1 MASNKVMTAIG
12 LLLLF
17 DTNTAGSLELEEE
30 ASHTATTSLQSITTF
45 NATSLAQGKV
55 KPGSPEVWGYGLLMV
70 TLISLTSIVG
80 VGVLPLMSR
89 SFYSRLLTSLIGL
102 AVGSLVGSAIFH
114 LIPAAFRLAEIS
126 NLYPNHSYLWIS
138 LSIWLGMYLFF
149 IIERFLKMFMDA
161 KARRQGENLVSHSH
175 SHALPP
181 QQEESSEKQMPGM
194 KEEEGRLVVG
204 EESVTTLASPLEE
217 REGCLRQDPSL
228 LYSDSGSAIRAS
240 FGHQDK
246 PHPAFRPTVEKVQAL
261 EARQGGSKIA
271 TVAWMIIFGDGIHN
285 FIDGLSIGAA
295 FSDSILTG
303 ISVSVAVLCE
313 EFPHELG
320 DFAVLLNAGMS
331 MKQALMYNFLSACT
345 CYLGLALGILLGELE
360 GSSCYIF
367 GLAGGMFLYI
377 SLVDMMP
384 ELNEAVE
391 TASKRSFGEA
401 LTVFLLQNVGILVGI
416 ICLFT
421 LALYQ
426 DNIQIGGVT

>member
-1 MASNKVMTAIG
+1 MSFLAFFSGSNESLSLEWSLLQKFDPPTEAYPILSCYKLLDFRDGLITETETKECSFNMALMALNLVMVALG
-12 LLLLF
+12 LHLILLP
-17 DTNTAGSLELEEE
+17 AGSLEMEDGVGR
-30 ASHTATTSLQSITTF
+30 TYPTSPIQTLTTF
-45 NATSLAQGKV
+45 NATSLALGKI
-55 KPGSPEVWGYGLLMV
+55 KPSSPEVWGYGLLMV

-114 LIPAAFRLAEIS
+114 LIPAAFRLSEITS
-126 NLYPNHSYLWIS
+126 LYPNHSYLWIS

-149 IIERFLKMFMDA
+149 VIERFLKMFMDA
-161 KARRQGENLVSHSH
+161 KARRQGENLVSHGH
-175 SHALPP
+175 SHTLPP
-181 QQEESSEKQMPGM
+181 QEEIIEKQSPRDLT
-194 KEEEGRLVVG
+194 ENGRLMVG
-204 EESVTTLASPLEE
+204 EESVTSLVSPLEE
-217 REGCLRQDPSL
+217 SDGCLRQDPSL

-261 EARQGGSKIA
+261 GAAQGGNKIA

-295 FSDSILTG
+295 FSESILTG

-331 MKQALMYNFLSACT
+331 MKQ
-345 CYLGLALGILLGELE
+345 
-360 GSSCYIF
+360 
-367 GLAGGMFLYI
+367 
-377 SLVDMMP
+377 V
-384 ELNEAVE
+384 
-391 TASKRSFGEA
+391 KRSY
-401 LTVFLLQNVGILVGI
+401 QLVGTYES
-416 ICLFT
+416 CKSCCWSFK
-421 LALYQ
+421 
-426 DNIQIGGVT
+426 V

>member
-1 MASNKVMTAIG
+1 MASMAFNLVMMTTG
-12 LLLLF
+12 FLLLP
-17 DTNTAGSLELEEE
+17 DSNSAGSQDLEEG
-30 ASHTATTSLQSITTF
+30 ASQTSSTSALHTITTF
-45 NATSLAQGKV
+45 NATLLAQGKV
-55 KPGSPEVWGYGLLMV
+55 KPSSPEVWGYGLLMV

-80 VGVLPLMSR
+80 VAVLPLMSR

-126 NLYPNHSYLWIS
+126 SLYPNHSYLWIS

-161 KARRQGENLVSHSH
+161 KARRQGENLVSHGH

-181 QQEESSEKQMPGM
+181 QREESLEKQLPGV

-204 EESVTTLASPLEE
+204 EDSVTTLASPLEE
-217 REGCLRQDPSL
+217 REGCLRQDPSM
-228 LYSDSGSAIRAS
+228 LYSDSGSAIRSS

-384 ELNEAVE
+384 
-391 TASKRSFGEA
+391 
-401 LTVFLLQNVGILVGI
+401 
-416 ICLFT
+416 
-421 LALYQ
+421 
-426 DNIQIGGVT
+426 

>member
-1 MASNKVMTAIG
+1 MTAIG

-45 NATSLAQGKV
+45 NATLLAQGKV

-161 KARRQGENLVSHSH
+161 KARRQGENLVFHSH

-181 QQEESSEKQMPGM
+181 QREETLEKQMPVM

-228 LYSDSGSAIRAS
+228 LYSDSGSAIRSS

-261 EARQGGSKIA
+261 DARQGGSKIA

-320 DFAVLLNAGMS
+320 DFAVLLNAGMT

-391 TASKRSFGEA
+391 TASRRSFGEA

>member
-1 MASNKVMTAIG
+1 MAFNLVMMATG
-12 LLLLF
+12 LLLLP
-17 DTNTAGSLELEEE
+17 ASSLELREG
-30 ASHTATTSLQSITTF
+30 ASQTPSTSSLKTITTF
-45 NATSLAQGKV
+45 NSTLPAQGKV
-55 KPGSPEVWGYGLLMV
+55 KPSSPEVWGYGLLMV

-114 LIPAAFRLAEIS
+114 LIPAAFRLNEIS
-126 NLYPNHSYLWIS
+126 SLYPNHSYLWIS

-149 IIERFLKMFMDA
+149 VIERFLKMFMDA
-161 KARRQGENLVSHSH
+161 KARRQGESLVSHSH
-175 SHALPP
+175 SHAIPP
-181 QQEESSEKQMPGM
+181 QQREESLEKQSSGL
-194 KEEEGRLVVG
+194 KEEEGKLVVE

-217 REGCLRQDPSL
+217 SEGCLRQDPSM
-228 LYSDSGSAIRAS
+228 LYSDSGSAIRSS

-331 MKQALMYNFLSACT
+331 MKQV
-345 CYLGLALGILLGELE
+345 
-360 GSSCYIF
+360 
-367 GLAGGMFLYI
+367 
-377 SLVDMMP
+377 SLP
-384 ELNEAVE
+384 FN
-391 TASKRSFGEA
+391 
-401 LTVFLLQNVGILVGI
+401 
-416 ICLFT
+416 LFY
-421 LALYQ
+421 A
-426 DNIQIGGVT
+426 

>member
-1 MASNKVMTAIG
+1 MALNLVMVVLG
-12 LLLLF
+12 LHLLLLPA
-17 DTNTAGSLELEEE
+17 DSLEMEDGVGK
-30 ASHTATTSLQSITTF
+30 TYPTSPIRTLTTF
-45 NATSLAQGKV
+45 NATSLALGKT
-55 KPGSPEVWGYGLLMV
+55 KPSSPEVWGYGLLMV

-114 LIPAAFRLAEIS
+114 LIPAAFRLSEITS
-126 NLYPNHSYLWIS
+126 LYPNHSYLWIS

-161 KARRQGENLVSHSH
+161 KARRQGENLVSHGH
-175 SHALPP
+175 SHTLPP
-181 QQEESSEKQMPGM
+181 QEEIIEKQSPRDLT
-194 KEEEGRLVVG
+194 ENGRLMVG
-204 EESVTTLASPLEE
+204 EESVTSLVSPLEE
-217 REGCLRQDPSL
+217 SDGCLRQDPSL

-261 EARQGGSKIA
+261 GATQGGNKIA

-295 FSDSILTG
+295 FSESILTG

-331 MKQALMYNFLSACT
+331 MKQ
-345 CYLGLALGILLGELE
+345 
-360 GSSCYIF
+360 
-367 GLAGGMFLYI
+367 
-377 SLVDMMP
+377 V
-384 ELNEAVE
+384 
-391 TASKRSFGEA
+391 KRSY
-401 LTVFLLQNVGILVGI
+401 QLVGTKY
-416 ICLFT
+416 CASHTGYCWSLK
-421 LALYQ
+421 
-426 DNIQIGGVT
+426 V

>member
-1 MASNKVMTAIG
+1 MASKAFNLVMMAIG
-12 LLLLF
+12 LLLLP
-17 DTNTAGSLELEEE
+17 AGSLELGEG
-30 ASHTATTSLQSITTF
+30 ASQTSSTSSLQTITTL
-45 NATSLAQGKV
+45 NATLLAQGKA
-55 KPGSPEVWGYGLLMV
+55 KPSSPEVWGYGLLMV

-126 NLYPNHSYLWIS
+126 SLYPNHSYLWIS

-149 IIERFLKMFMDA
+149 VIERFLKMFMDA

-175 SHALPP
+175 SHAIPP
-181 QQEESSEKQMPGM
+181 RQEESLEKPGM
-194 KEEEGRLVVG
+194 KEEEGRLVVE

-217 REGCLRQDPSL
+217 REGCLRQDPSM
-228 LYSDSGSAIRAS
+228 LYSDSGSAIRSS

-391 TASKRSFGEA
+391 TASRRSLGEA
-401 LTVFLLQNVGILVGI
+401 LTVFLLQNIGILVGI

-426 DNIQIGGVT
+426 DDIQIGGIT